1 MMSGIGYTTALS
13 TSRHGADQNAF
24 ASPPRETRN
33 ANRSS
38 SLGAFNRLAEVE
50 LSVHLRSW
58 ADVL

>member
-13 TSRHGADQNAF
+13 TSSHGADQNAF
-24 ASPPRETRN
+24 VSPPRETCN

-38 SLGAFNRLAEVE
+38 LRGAFNHLAEVE